1 MLEPAALFARKKMNN
16 DDDDDDDT
24 IDDVKDDRLLSC
36 RSSGGDN
43 DTVFSSAFYC
53 PSTFSQK
60 SSFQADISS
69 KRYHFVNRCG
79 TSEVI
84 YPECRIYS
92 AFFVTVPPDGVEL
105 VCREICSP
113 PSILLR

>member
-1 MLEPAALFARKKMNN
+1 MILFFRLHS
-16 DDDDDDDT
+16 T
-24 IDDVKDDRLLSC
+24 ILLLSLK
-36 RSSGGDN
+36 N
-43 DTVFSSAFYC
+43 TH
-53 PSTFSQK
+53 
-60 SSFQADISS
+60 FQADISS
-69 KRYHFVNRCG
+69 KRYHFVNRYG

-84 YPECRIYS
+84 HLVCRIYI